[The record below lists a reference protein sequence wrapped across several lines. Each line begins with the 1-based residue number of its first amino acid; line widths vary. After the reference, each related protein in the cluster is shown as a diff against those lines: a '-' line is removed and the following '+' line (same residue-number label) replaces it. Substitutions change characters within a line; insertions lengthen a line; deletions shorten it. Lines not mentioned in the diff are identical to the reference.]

1 MPGSECGPDTLS
13 VGIGGHGLG
22 RDPWGPVGWLL
33 LEVGVSL
40 AVGHPVPSPSAW
52 SPSEDPREPQR
63 EVWWGGSFQW
73 GEGRGGNPAA
83 AWGPQGPG
91 SLAARL
97 RADSP
102 ATGSPKTPA
111 GMGGDTVPGEGL
123 CPLPPG
129 LLSVRSPWP
138 QDAPGSGWG
147 AWPLSSSAARPAA
160 TGLGRRACLMA
171 WMGDG
176 FQGEISSSVESLLF
190 AAAHKMSS
198 RRPARRAALQ
208 SHLNLLPF
216 PP

>member
-1 MPGSECGPDTLS
+1 MRSRHPECGHWGAWPGPGPLGSCGLVAARGRGVPCRGAPGSVPFCLVTVRGSPGAAGGGV
-13 VGIGGHGLG
+13 VG
-22 RDPWGPVGWLL
+22 RK
-33 LEVGVSL
+33 
-40 AVGHPVPSPSAW
+40 HPV
-52 SPSEDPREPQR
+52 
-63 EVWWGGSFQW
+63 

-83 AWGPQGPG
+83 AWGPEGQG